1 MEGKRERT
9 GLPWASRPEKGHKK
23 VPFSLCMNVDYKNW
37 QNMEEFR
44 LLSVLWNV
52 NIQWNSLIFTIMVLI
67 VEGKP
72 EQVAFV

>member
-1 MEGKRERT
+1 
-9 GLPWASRPEKGHKK
+9 
-23 VPFSLCMNVDYKNW
+23 MNVDYKNW

-44 LLSVLWNV
+44 LLSVLRNV